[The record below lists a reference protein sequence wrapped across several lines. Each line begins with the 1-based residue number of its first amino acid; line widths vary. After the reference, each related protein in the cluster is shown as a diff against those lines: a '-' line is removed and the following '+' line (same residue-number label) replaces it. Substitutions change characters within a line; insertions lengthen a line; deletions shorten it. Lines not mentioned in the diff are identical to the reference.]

1 MAKQIKIG
9 IEARK
14 KIKVGIDKV
23 ADTVKATL
31 GPKGRNVILDKG
43 FGSPVITNDGVSI
56 AKEIE
61 LEDKLENIGAQLV
74 KEAASK
80 TNDVAGDGTTTSTV
94 ITQALV
100 REGLKFVETGIS
112 PIGIRQGMESA
123 KKDII
128 KILKKNSKQ
137 ISSKEEITQVATI
150 SAENKE
156 MGAMIA
162 EVMEEVGK
170 DGVITVEESQTFG
183 FSKEIV
189 EGMNFDKGYISPYMI
204 SNVEDQ
210 TSELKDPYILITDK
224 KISAIADIL
233 PILEKIAQQGKK
245 ELVIIAEDVDGEAL
259 ATLVVNK
266 LRGVLNVL
274 AIKAPEFGDSKKQIL
289 EDIAILTGG
298 QVISGEKGMELK
310 TAEISALGK
319 AQKIISTKDDTTI
332 VGGAGKKKNIEIQV
346 NQIKTQIEK
355 VESDYDKEKLK
366 KRMAKLSGGVAVIRV
381 GAATETELTYIKHK
395 MEDALAATRAAV
407 EEGIVAGGGVALAKA
422 VQELQLEDQKKGAHE
437 YQAGYEALLQ
447 ALHEPLKQI
456 VINAGKKSADVVL
469 EKIITGKETNS
480 GYDASQDKY
489 INDMLKAGIID
500 PLKVTRTA
508 LENAVSIA
516 AMLLTTEAVVT
527 DLPEKKDEHN
537 HGEAMPGLSGM
548 GGMM

>member
-1 MAKQIKIG
+1 MG
-9 IEARK
+9 IDSRK
-14 KIKVGIDKV
+14 KIKLGIDKV

-74 KEAASK
+74 KEVASK
-80 TNDVAGDGTTTSTV
+80 TNDVAGDGTTTSTI

-100 REGLKFVETGIS
+100 AEGLKFVETGIS

-123 KKDII
+123 KKDVIA
-128 KILKKNSKQ
+128 ILKKNSKK
-137 ISSKEEITQVATI
+137 INSKEEITQVATI
-150 SAENKE
+150 SAESKE
-156 MGAMIA
+156 MGEMIA
-162 EVMEEVGK
+162 SVMEEVGK

-189 EGMNFDKGYISPYMI
+189 KGMNFDKGYISPYMI
-204 SNVEDQ
+204 SNVEEQ
-210 TSELKDPYILITDK
+210 ISELKDPHILITDK

-233 PILEKIAQQGKK
+233 PILEKLAQGGKK

-266 LRGVLNVL
+266 LRGALNVL
-274 AIKAPEFGDSKKQIL
+274 AIKAPEFGEAKKEML

-298 QVISGEKGMELK
+298 VVISEEKGMELK
-310 TAEISALGK
+310 TMELSALGK
-319 AQKIISTKDDTTI
+319 AQKVISTKDDTTI
-332 VGGAGKKKNIEIQV
+332 VGGAGKKKEIEERV
-346 NQIKTQIEK
+346 SQIKTQIESS
-355 VESDYDKEKLK
+355 ENDYDGEKLK

-395 MEDALAATRAAV
+395 MEDALSATRSAV

-422 VQELQLEDQKKGAHE
+422 AKDLQNKKQRNENHE
-437 YQAGYEALLQ
+437 YQAGYEALL
-447 ALHEPLKQI
+447 ASLSEPLKQI
-456 VINAGKKSADVVL
+456 VLNAGKKSADVVL
-469 EKIITGKETNS
+469 DKILSGAGVNF
-480 GYDASQDKY
+480 GYDAAKDEY
-489 INDMLKAGIID
+489 LPDMIKAGIID
-500 PLKVTRTA
+500 PLKVTRSA

-527 DLPEKKDEHN
+527 DLPEQKDDHN
-537 HGEAMPGLSGM
+537 HGGAMPGMGGM